1 MGSIWSI
8 YTTQYHRSAAQH
20 AHDSK
25 AIGVQVLTL
34 DDSAVAGSSR
44 SSSSTG

>member
-1 MGSIWSI
+1 ME
-8 YTTQYHRSAAQH
+8 YLYHPCTTAAQH

-44 SSSSTG
+44 SSSSSG